1 MRILFIP
8 GKPLYH
14 PSLVPLQSLQAE
26 WRVSPW
32 CSYRNLCFP
41 HKWKTWLFINDK
53 PGQHI
58 KKQRHH
64 SANKSLSSQSYG
76 FSSGEIWMWELDH
89 KEGWESKNWCF
100 CIMCWRRPLRVP
112 WTSRRSNQ
120 SILKEINPNYSLEG
134 VILNLQYFG
143 HLMWRADSLE
153 KTLMLRKTES
163 EKRVAE
169 GEMVRQ
175 YHQLNE
181 YELEQTPENSRGQG
195 RLVCFSP
202 RGCEEW
208 NTT

>member
-8 GKPLYH
+8 GRPLYH

-26 WRVSPW
+26 WRVPPW
-32 CSYRNLCFP
+32 CSYRNPCFP

-76 FSSGEIWMWELDH
+76 FSSGEIWMWELDR

-112 WTSRRSNQ
+112 WTARRSNQ
-120 SILKEINPNYSLEG
+120 SSLKEINPKYSSEG
-134 VILNLQYFG
+134 LILKLNLQLLWLCDAKSWLFG
-143 HLMWRADSLE
+143 KDPNTGKDWE
-153 KTLMLRKTES
+153 QE
-163 EKRVAE
+163 EKRVTE
-169 GEMVRQ
+169 DEMVGW
-175 YHQLNE
+175 HH
-181 YELEQTPENSRGQG
+181 
-195 RLVCFSP
+195 
-202 RGCEEW
+202 
-208 NTT
+208 